1 MGMGQHKP
9 NLGGGKIQSP
19 HTLKDSISPS
29 PPPSVTSFSLLESA
43 AASGLLTPKSKFLSW
58 LWLMSH
64 KPKTQLSGGQCHVAS
79 SFMSQH

>member
-9 NLGGGKIQSP
+9 NLGAGKIQSP

-43 AASGLLTPKSKFLSW
+43 AASGLLTPKSKFLAWPW
-58 LWLMSH
+58 LISH
-64 KPKTQLSGGQCHVAS
+64 KPKTQLSGGHCHVAS
-79 SFMSQH
+79 SFMSQL